1 MKETIRVSGGPDKLR
16 AELRRHLARELHD
29 SVAGQ
34 LQAMLVEMELLRRS
48 GDAPG
53 EIDTFQSTTRQ
64 ALGSLR
70 EILYQLRD
78 RPAPEGMRD
87 QIERRVSAALSK
99 RPKGTQGPG
108 RAKA

>member
-1 MKETIRVSGGPDKLR
+1 MNSTNEDRIRAQLR
-16 AELRRHLARELHD
+16 EYLARELHD

-53 EIDTFQSTTRQ
+53 EIETFQSTTRQ

-70 EILYQLRD
+70 EMLYRLRD
-78 RPAPEGMRD
+78 RPAPAEGIRD
-87 QIERRVSAALSK
+87 QIDRRVSAAL
-99 RPKGTQGPG
+99 RQPARGTRGPG
-108 RAKA
+108 PAKV

>member
-1 MKETIRVSGGPDKLR
+1 MDDQDEDTLR
-16 AELRRHLARELHD
+16 AELREHLARELHD

-53 EIDTFQSTTRQ
+53 EIETFQSTTRQ

-70 EILYQLRD
+70 EMLYQLRD
-78 RPAPEGMRD
+78 RPAPPEGIRD
-87 QIERRVSAALSK
+87 QIERRVSAALTK
-99 RPKGTQGPG
+99 PGKGRRGPG
-108 RAKA
+108 PVEA

>member
-1 MKETIRVSGGPDKLR
+1 MDNREEEDRLRV
-16 AELRRHLARELHD
+16 ELREHLARELHD

-53 EIDTFQSTTRQ
+53 EIETFQSSTRQ

-70 EILYQLRD
+70 EMLYQLRD
-78 RPAPEGMRD
+78 RPAPAEGVGN
-87 QIERRVSAALSK
+87 QIEQRVSAALTK
-99 RPKGTQGPG
+99 PRRGTRRPGP
-108 RAKA
+108 AKA

>member
-1 MKETIRVSGGPDKLR
+1 MDNREEEDRLR
-16 AELRRHLARELHD
+16 AELRQHLARELHD

-53 EIDTFQSTTRQ
+53 EIETFQSTTRQ

-70 EILYQLRD
+70 EMLYQLRD
-78 RPAPEGMRD
+78 RPTPPGGIPD
-87 QIERRVSAALSK
+87 QIEQRVSAALTNPP
-99 RPKGTQGPG
+99 RGARGPG
-108 RAKA
+108 PAKA